1 MDHDHNNTA
10 KEINLFYTDVT
21 HVLSLEQPPPQTP
34 PPPPPQKNPKLQNT
48 QAFGKWCCNG
58 SMQLFNV
65 YQTLI

>member
-10 KEINLFYTDVT
+10 KEINRFCTDVT
-21 HVLSLEQPPPQTP
+21 HVLSLEQPPPP
-34 PPPPPQKNPKLQNT
+34 PKLQNT

>member
-21 HVLSLEQPPPQTP
+21 HVLSLEQPPPPKKKQNP
-34 PPPPPQKNPKLQNT
+34 KNPKLQNT
-48 QAFGKWCCNG
+48 QVFGKWCCNG